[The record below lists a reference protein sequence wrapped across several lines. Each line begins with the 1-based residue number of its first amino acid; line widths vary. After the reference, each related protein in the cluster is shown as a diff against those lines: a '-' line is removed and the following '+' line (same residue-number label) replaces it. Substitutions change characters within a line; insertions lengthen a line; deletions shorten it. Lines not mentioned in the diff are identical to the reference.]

1 MQQENMTNIYGAA
14 AAAVIL
20 HPVNPNTK
28 IMNQKSCILVKK
40 NSPLITSDLF
50 N

>member
-14 AAAVIL
+14 AAVIP
-20 HPVNPNTK
+20 HPVNTNTK
-28 IMNQKSCILVKK
+28 IMNQRSCILVTK